1 MAEHEEKVLRFGKG
15 IESVRVLFLILL
27 MGAGTALAGTQ
38 QELMPDGS
46 LRPGTRITIPAGT
59 VREFLF
65 RPEGVRFL
73 SGVALITSVGDP
85 LIGPDGQEIRE
96 FVIDADRSPGIP
108 WIHHDKAFRLRIRAE
123 TDFTLEARKSWE
135 WTPEDEHK
143 PL

>member
-1 MAEHEEKVLRFGKG
+1 MTAGFFHSSVVLRAFV
-15 IESVRVLFLILL
+15 IPLILV
-27 MGAGTALAGTQ
+27 GAALAEFQ
-38 QELMPDGS
+38 PELLPDGS

-65 RPEGVRFL
+65 RSEGVRFL

-85 LIGPDGQEIRE
+85 LIGPDGREIRE
-96 FVIDADRSPGIP
+96 FVIDVDRSPGIP
-108 WIHHDKAFRLRIRAE
+108 WIHHDKPFRLRVRAE
-123 TDFTLEARKSWE
+123 TDFTLEARRSWE